1 MQGTEDT
8 ELTLTREGDFVGSQ
22 DDNVE
27 EIKFFDGQFNRI
39 TFEQV
44 VDWNLAPQ
52 VYKTLP
58 RCILRPSNA
67 RTNFSFTPL
76 THRSDVFPCVI

>member
-1 MQGTEDT
+1 M
-8 ELTLTREGDFVGSQ
+8 REGDFVGSD

-44 VDWNLAPQ
+44 
-52 VYKTLP
+52 
-58 RCILRPSNA
+58 
-67 RTNFSFTPL
+67 
-76 THRSDVFPCVI
+76 SDVFDELDWS